1 MPHSGK
7 QIPCPAP
14 GGRRALATMLAGLLV
29 PLAAA
34 RAGAG
39 PAEPETA
46 RQIVGAFDRLFEGP
60 HEGLRAVHANGLLC
74 EGSFLPAPGAAHL
87 SRAAHLAGAATPV
100 LARFSNFAAIP
111 SLPDGHPAAS
121 PRGLAVRF
129 LLPDGGETDIVAHS
143 YNGFPAATPEAFL
156 RFLRSLPDAARLEA
170 LAAAEPA
177 VRRFLDTPK
186 PPPASYASENYF
198 GVTAFAF
205 VDAAGQRRH
214 GRYRILPQAG
224 AAWLTPEAAAAR
236 EPGYL
241 ATELQSRLAAG
252 PVALRLM
259 LQLAAPGD
267 QTADGSQP
275 WPEDRPLAELGTL
288 SLHRLAGAP
297 DAARP
302 DLRFVPTSL
311 VAGIEPSDD
320 PMLLART
327 LAYDVSAE
335 RRARP

>member
-1 MPHSGK
+1 MSRRPHYAPFREADSLPRPRQAAGPG
-7 QIPCPAP
+7 QHAGGAADPAGGGQ
-14 GGRRALATMLAGLLV
+14 GGRRAG
-29 PLAAA
+29 
-34 RAGAG
+34 GAG
-39 PAEPETA
+39 DRAADRRCLRPA
-46 RQIVGAFDRLFEGP
+46 
-60 HEGLRAVHANGLLC
+60 LRR
-74 EGSFLPAPGAAHL
+74 AAHL
-87 SRAAHLAGAATPV
+87 SRAAHFTGAATPV

-111 SLPDGHPAAS
+111 GLPDGHPAAS
-121 PRGLAVRF
+121 PRGLAVKF

-143 YNGFPAATPEAFL
+143 FNGFPAATPEAFL
-156 RFLRSLPDAARLEA
+156 CFLRSLPDAARLEA

-198 GVTAFAF
+198 GVTAFVF
-205 VDAAGQRRH
+205 VDAAGRRRH

-241 ATELQSRLAAG
+241 AAELRSRLAAG

-267 QTADGSQP
+267 QTADGSHP
-275 WPEDRPLAELGTL
+275 WPEDRPLAELGAL